1 MCCLNPIKPTP
12 VGFQFLSLKTET
24 TEARTVTVVVLV
36 VVLVVVVVVD
46 VRVVSEQFCPLGW
59 CGLKK
64 TLVYRTIL

>member
-1 MCCLNPIKPTP
+1 M
-12 VGFQFLSLKTET
+12 
-24 TEARTVTVVVLV
+24 VVLV

-64 TLVYRTIL
+64 NLVYRTILCGYLMGYHGSENGEFT